1 MDAHITEENIGYQMA
16 IRLGWI
22 TGSGLGRKNQGRTEP
37 IPLVMK
43 EDTLCLGRLKSEFE
57 QADEATRNR
66 RALEIEKED
75 TDELQ
80 QKYQNEQEKEKAIQ
94 ESLKDLKEMF
104 YCELCDKQ
112 YFKYKEYDNHIN
124 SYDHAHRQRLRELRQ
139 RESTRNIYAKKKKE
153 QKQMEKEL
161 QRLHLI
167 SGKTTNESRPDAG
180 FNTVFRSSSSASTS
194 GFKPI
199 SVRGSFQAVPPPP
212 PADFA
217 PPLPREPAPPLPDEP
232 VPPPPPPPPVDQQ
245 TKKPFSFKMG
255 SSSGEQGLAETS
267 ASTTPAKLGLSFSLG
282 KKKGVNVVQFGVK
295 SKPAKTT
302 ASAFAESSSE
312 EEEDEVQE
320 EDTRVSFDNEQ
331 LTSTPTQQQYTL
343 EKVIEYADTLRIKAA
358 LKPKLLIRFVK
369 GTEQGGILPGTI
381 PKSAESDEP
390 KEETKPI
397 ARKFTEFKEK
407 KEVIEKGREEDCKD
421 SGNRTKDAKH
431 RKKEERHYKER
442 TKDYKEGKEYSE
454 RGNRSERTSDRR
466 EDKYNYRNSEDY
478 EGRKELR
485 KKESRDRK
493 IERRS
498 IKETGHVDEFSA
510 RKSYNKKNNSD

>member
-1 MDAHITEENIGYQMA
+1 M
-16 IRLGWI
+16 
-22 TGSGLGRKNQGRTEP
+22 
-37 IPLVMK
+37 
-43 EDTLCLGRLKSEFE
+43 
-57 QADEATRNR
+57 
-66 RALEIEKED
+66 
-75 TDELQ
+75 
-80 QKYQNEQEKEKAIQ
+80 
-94 ESLKDLKEMF
+94 
-104 YCELCDKQ
+104 
-112 YFKYKEYDNHIN
+112 
-124 SYDHAHRQRLRELRQ
+124 
-139 RESTRNIYAKKKKE
+139 
-153 QKQMEKEL
+153 
-161 QRLHLI
+161 
-167 SGKTTNESRPDAG
+167 
-180 FNTVFRSSSSASTS
+180 FRSSSSPSTS

-232 VPPPPPPPPVDQQ
+232 APPPPPPPPGDQQ

-255 SSSGEQGLAETS
+255 SSSGDQALAETS
-267 ASTTPAKLGLSFSLG
+267 ASTTPAKQGLSFSLG

-312 EEEDEVQE
+312 EEEDEIEE

-331 LTSTPTQQQYTL
+331 LTSTPTQQQDTL

-407 KEVIEKGREEDCKD
+407 KDVTEKGKEEDCKD
-421 SGNRTKDAKH
+421 SRNRAKDAKH

-442 TKDYKEGKEYSE
+442 TKDYKEEKDYSD

-466 EDKYNYRNSEDY
+466 EDKYNHRNSEDY
-478 EGRKELR
+478 EERKEPR

-493 IERRS
+493 NEKRS
-498 IKETGHVDEFSA
+498 VKESGRVDEFSA
-510 RKSYNKKNNSD
+510 RKSYNKKKYSD